1 MPDQNSLAKE
11 QERTNNEVVSPENTQ
26 EMYNPLMDETPIVK
40 DYHKANIAPT
50 DIPETIPEFEL
61 ITPVSENTQ
70 QNSFSEDVN
79 RGNVNPSDDVYNK
92 SMSELP
98 KKEKRI
104 AAEMAATA
112 AIDSYEF
119 VLANFAAPIG
129 KFDKRKIEKLFVEN
143 QISRDLVV
151 ETQSGNMQVGDFIE
165 TFNEGVDEIV
175 KVDEDFKNKIK
186 TPLANIFEKKA
197 IGMTDEQYVG
207 FEVIKDFTVRMATLF
222 QMRGDLKSITES
234 FIERTNQMKAGN
246 QFTYTDNQQPS
257 QPKETPF
264 EKTED
269 FSSHKFQEPIIV
281 DAKGNAE
288 VFNDVNEE
296 RSPIDISSFKEPTD
310 VKPFGNNNLLE
321 EMAGIK
327 TIPSDKT
334 QKPKPKPRNKKNQQ
348 QNSESKQ

>member
-1 MPDQNSLAKE
+1 MPDTISSPTE
-11 QERTNNEVVSPENTQ
+11 NEVKEITTQKTAQ

-50 DIPETIPEFEL
+50 DIPEIIPEFEL
-61 ITPVSENTQ
+61 VTPVSESSQ
-70 QNSFSEDVN
+70 QDLSKEDVQRGTSTSSEDVY
-79 RGNVNPSDDVYNK
+79 NP

-175 KVDEDFKNKIK
+175 KVDEEFKNKIK

-207 FEVIKDFTVRMATLF
+207 FEVVKDFTVRIATLL

-246 QFTYTDNQQPS
+246 QFNHNDNQTNS
-257 QPKETPF
+257 EEKISS
-264 EKTED
+264 KTED
-269 FSSHKFQEPIIV
+269 FSSHKFDEPIIV
-281 DAKGNAE
+281 DEKGNAE
-288 VFNDVNEE
+288 IQNVANNIE
-296 RSPIDISSFKEPTD
+296 RSPIDFTSFREPAN
-310 VKPFGNNNLLE
+310 VKPFGDNNLLE

-327 TIPSDKT
+327 TVPSNEKN
-334 QKPKPKPRNKKNQQ
+334 KPKPKPRNKKNQQ